1 MHWADVIASRL
12 KGSGRPHRI
21 ATGITPSGHI
31 HVGNMREIITGDL
44 IHRAAGDIGVDST
57 LLYMADD
64 FDPLRKVYPF
74 LPPEFKDHVGKPLS
88 EIPSPGGDGG
98 TYSEYFLNPFLGSIR
113 ELGIEPLVLR
123 SSVSYRTGKY
133 AEPTAIIL
141 DDREKVREILERVS
155 GRELAD
161 DWIPYNARCPQCGRI
176 DSTKPVSWERPY
188 VHFICSCGHEGKADT
203 RTDDGKLPWR
213 LDWPARWYW
222 AGVTCEPFG
231 KDHAAAGGSYDT
243 SSEIIREV
251 LGREPPFPTVYEW
264 IQLKGKGAM
273 SSSTGVVISGVE
285 MLRMTPPEVLRFLIA
300 KNQPSRHIDMDP
312 GLGILNLVDEFDRY
326 EKLYYETDGES
337 DDPEDRRRTYE
348 LSMVREPEDREHM
361 DQIVNVPYRHLVTLT
376 QLSSDMDHLVEKIKR
391 TEGLEDI
398 NDASLERL
406 THRKACVDFW
416 LERFAPEG
424 VRFRLYDTPP
434 QEEIANLTSDMM
446 EALEAMYEDFLS
458 IDWNADSIHNA
469 IYEGSRSKDIDP
481 GTTFRA
487 FYRIL
492 LGRDRG
498 PRLGFFLSTM
508 DRRDVLRRLSIAIG
522 SKGTSP
528 RT

>member
-12 KGSGRPHRI
+12 KESGGSHRI

-44 IHRAAGDIGVDST
+44 IHRAAVDMGVDST

-74 LPPEFKDHVGKPLS
+74 LPREYSSHVGKPLS
-88 EIPSPGGDGG
+88 EIPSPGGDEGS
-98 TYSEYFLNPFLGSIR
+98 YADFFLNPFLESVK
-113 ELGIEPLVLR
+113 ELGIEPVVLR
-123 SSVSYRTGKY
+123 SSESYRNGKY
-133 AEPTAIIL
+133 AEPTGIIL
-141 DDREKVREILERVS
+141 DSRDKVKEILQRVS
-155 GRELAD
+155 GRELSK
-161 DWIPYNARCPQCGRI
+161 DWMPYNPKCPVCGRI
-176 DSTKPVSWERPY
+176 ESTKPVSWERPY
-188 VHFICSCGHEGKADT
+188 VHFTCRCGYDGKADT

-251 LGREPPFPTVYEW
+251 LGREPPIPTVYEW

-273 SSSTGVVISGVE
+273 SSSTGVVVSGVD

-300 KNQPSRHIDMDP
+300 RNQPSRHIDMDP

-326 EKLYYETDGES
+326 EKNYYETEPEGE
-337 DDPEDRRRTYE
+337 DPEDKRRTYE
-348 LSMVREPEDREHM
+348 LSMVQGPRDREHM
-361 DQIVNVPYRHLVTLT
+361 EQIVNVPYRHLVTLT
-376 QLSSDMDHLVEKIKR
+376 QLSEDMYQLVEKIKR
-391 TEGLEDI
+391 TEDI
-398 NDASLERL
+398 EELSEASMERL
-406 THRKACVDFW
+406 VHRRSCVDFW
-416 LERFAPEG
+416 LESYAPEG
-424 VRFRLYDTPP
+424 VRFSLYDTPP
-434 QEEIANLTSDMM
+434 QKEIENLSPEMRS
-446 EALEAMYEDFLS
+446 ALGAMHEDFQQ
-458 IDWNADSIHNA
+458 IDWDAESIHST
-469 IYEGSRSKDIDP
+469 IYEGSRSRGIDP
-481 GTTFRA
+481 RTTFKA

-492 LGRDRG
+492 LGRDKG

-508 DRRDVLRRLSIAIG
+508 DRQDVLKKLSTAIRL
-522 SKGTSP
+522 
-528 RT
+528 